1 MYSRRAILLSIPL
14 VLAGCSS
21 WDPWKFRSQS
31 PEEPVTA
38 EQMCTLVGDLAVP
51 YELYPIAIEGI
62 GLVTGLKGTGS
73 DPKPSVER
81 TILMA
86 EMQKRGIKNANAVL
100 ASADTALVL
109 VRGYL
114 RPGIQEGDRLDVEIR
129 VPSQSE
135 TTSLRGG
142 WLLETHLQ
150 EMAVMDDNRI
160 HSGRTLAIAQGPILV
175 DPAADPKNKND
186 RVRLCRG
193 RILGGAVSRKSRPLS
208 LVLKP
213 QHKSVFNAA
222 KIEQAINKRFT
233 IVQKGIKSGVAK
245 AETDQIVKLTV
256 HPRYKDNVERY
267 VHVVRSV
274 ALRENETERMER
286 LGVLDRQ
293 LLDPIGSERAALQLE
308 AIGRHGADT
317 LRHGIKSPDPE
328 VSFFSAEALA
338 YLDESDAA
346 APLAQAARQ
355 QPAFRVFALAALSA
369 MNDYAAYEQLKE
381 LLGAPSVETRYG
393 AFRALWTMNHND
405 PLVLGEKL
413 GDFSYHVL
421 DTSGPP
427 LIHVTRSRRAEVVLF
442 GADHRL
448 RPPVAIEAGNHILV
462 TSSRP
467 GEVTVSK
474 FVINEPDQK
483 RVVSDRVDDV
493 LRAIV
498 ELGGTYPDVVQA
510 LQQAKAS
517 GTLLSR
523 FEIDAIPEAGRT
535 YRRQTAR
542 DVQPADEKKG
552 GGKKGTDAYA
562 RSEDDESTQSG
573 GSSRRSAGSG
583 ADEADS
589 EKGSHPVRAF
599 FAKITGRESKD

>member
-1 MYSRRAILLSIPL
+1 MYSRRAFLLSIPL
-14 VLAGCSS
+14 ILAGCSS
-21 WDPWKFRSQS
+21 WNPWKFRSQS
-31 PEEPVTA
+31 PEEPVTG

-51 YELYPIAIEGI
+51 YELYPVVIEGI

-81 TILMA
+81 NILMN
-86 EMQKRGIKNANAVL
+86 EMQKRGIKNPNAVL
-100 ASADTALVL
+100 ASNDTSLVL

-114 RPGIQEGDRLDVEIR
+114 RPGIQEGDRLDVEVR
-129 VPSQSE
+129 VPTQSE

-150 EMAVMDDNRI
+150 EMALMDDSRV
-160 HSGRTLAIAQGPILV
+160 HTGKVLGIAQGPILV
-175 DPAADPKNKND
+175 DPAADPKNKSD
-186 RVRLCRG
+186 QVRLCRG

-213 QHKSVFNAA
+213 QHKSVFNSA

-233 IVQKGIKSGVAK
+233 IVQKGIKSGVAR

-256 HPRYKDNVERY
+256 HPRYKDNIERY

-274 ALRENETERMER
+274 ALRESEPERMER
-286 LGVLDRQ
+286 LKVLDRQ

-308 AIGRHGADT
+308 AIGHHGADT

-328 VSFFSAEALA
+328 VFFFSAEALA

-346 APLAQAARQ
+346 VPLAKTARE

-369 MNDYAAYEQLKE
+369 MNDFAAYEQLKD
-381 LLGAPSVETRYG
+381 LLSAPSVETRYG
-393 AFRALWTMNHND
+393 AFRAMWTMNHND
-405 PLVLGEKL
+405 PLVLGERL

-421 DTSGPP
+421 NTSGPP

-442 GADHRL
+442 GTDHRL
-448 RPPVAIEAGNHILV
+448 RAPIALEAGNNILI
-462 TSSRP
+462 TSPRP
-467 GEVTVSK
+467 GEVSVSK
-474 FVINEPDQK
+474 FMINEPDQK

-517 GTLLSR
+517 GSLVSR
-523 FEIDAIPEAGRT
+523 FEIDAVPEAGRT

-542 DVQPADEKKG
+542 DTSPDDEKQG
-552 GGKKGTDAYA
+552 TNKKGPNGLAK
-562 RSEDDESTQSG
+562 SEDGEATQSG
-573 GSSRRSAGSG
+573 GLGRRSAESSS
-583 ADEADS
+583 DEADS
-589 EKGSHPVRAF
+589 EKRSHPVRAF